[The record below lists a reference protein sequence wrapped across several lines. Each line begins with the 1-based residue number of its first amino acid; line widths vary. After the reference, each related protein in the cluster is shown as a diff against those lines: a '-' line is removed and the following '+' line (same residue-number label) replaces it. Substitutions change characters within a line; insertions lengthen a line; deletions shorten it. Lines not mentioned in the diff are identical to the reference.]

1 MKKLY
6 ADIIINIS
14 HEALDRVFGYKVP
27 LSLQGD
33 ICVGQQVIV
42 PFGRGN
48 RQQKG
53 FVIGLSDTI
62 DYDERKVKEIIRIEK
77 KSVTME
83 SKMIDLA
90 YWIRKNYGST
100 MIQALKTVLPV
111 QEKMQQKVHRFLE
124 LKIDPVHG
132 RALLDEYF
140 GRHYVAKARLLAVLL
155 DQEHK
160 RISWEE
166 ASKKWKI
173 SKSTI
178 DRMVKEDVIRVITQY
193 YYRNPNSGDNI
204 IVPALA
210 LNKEQQGLIDEFRQD
225 LLTQTYRTY
234 LLYGITGSGKTEVYL
249 SAIEEVIK
257 RGKQAIVLIPE
268 IALTYQ
274 TVRRFTQRFGDRVS
288 ILNSRLSRGEKY
300 DQWLRAKQGDIDVII
315 GPRSALFV
323 PFPNLGLIVIDEEHE
338 GSYKSEQMP
347 KYHAREVAIHKAQM
361 EGASV
366 ILGSATPSV
375 ESYQK
380 ALNGTYHLWEL
391 TKRAKQAVLPSVY
404 IEDLREELKNGN
416 RSMFSRRL
424 RTLMQ
429 DRIQKGE
436 QIMLFLNR
444 RGYAGFVSCRS
455 CGHVMECPHCDVSMT
470 YHKDGS
476 LKCHYCGYETQM
488 PQVCPECGSP
498 YIGAFGLGTQKVE
511 AAIHREFPEV
521 KALRMDMDTTRKKDS
536 HRQILSA
543 FLRGD
548 AQILVGTQ
556 MIVKGHDFPNVTL
569 VGVLAAD
576 LSLHANDYRAGER
589 TFQLLTQA
597 AGRAGRDKKPGEVV
611 IQTYSPEH
619 YSIVTAAAQDYKEFY
634 RQEIGYRTLMK
645 YPPVWQMLV
654 VFLYGKKE
662 EKVKKISE
670 EMAKVVKKMGVM
682 MIGPAE
688 ASFAKINDE
697 YRRVIYIKDP
707 EYQTL
712 VKVKDHLEQWI
723 MKQEIQKEIFINF
736 DFNPMNSY

>member
-1 MKKLY
+1 
-6 ADIIINIS
+6 
-14 HEALDRVFGYKVP
+14 
-27 LSLQGD
+27 
-33 ICVGQQVIV
+33 
-42 PFGRGN
+42 
-48 RQQKG
+48 
-53 FVIGLSDTI
+53 
-62 DYDERKVKEIIRIEK
+62 
-77 KSVTME
+77 
-83 SKMIDLA
+83 
-90 YWIRKNYGST
+90 
-100 MIQALKTVLPV
+100 
-111 QEKMQQKVHRFLE
+111 
-124 LKIDPVHG
+124 
-132 RALLDEYF
+132 
-140 GRHYVAKARLLAVLL
+140 
-155 DQEHK
+155 
-160 RISWEE
+160 
-166 ASKKWKI
+166 
-173 SKSTI
+173 
-178 DRMVKEDVIRVITQY
+178 
-193 YYRNPNSGDNI
+193 
-204 IVPALA
+204 
-210 LNKEQQGLIDEFRQD
+210 
-225 LLTQTYRTY
+225 
-234 LLYGITGSGKTEVYL
+234 
-249 SAIEEVIK
+249 
-257 RGKQAIVLIPE
+257 
-268 IALTYQ
+268 
-274 TVRRFTQRFGDRVS
+274 
-288 ILNSRLSRGEKY
+288 
-300 DQWLRAKQGDIDVII
+300 
-315 GPRSALFV
+315 
-323 PFPNLGLIVIDEEHE
+323 
-338 GSYKSEQMP
+338 
-347 KYHAREVAIHKAQM
+347 
-361 EGASV
+361 
-366 ILGSATPSV
+366 
-375 ESYQK
+375 
-380 ALNGTYHLWEL
+380 
-391 TKRAKQAVLPSVY
+391 
-404 IEDLREELKNGN
+404 
-416 RSMFSRRL
+416 
-424 RTLMQ
+424 
-429 DRIQKGE
+429 
-436 QIMLFLNR
+436 
-444 RGYAGFVSCRS
+444 
-455 CGHVMECPHCDVSMT
+455 MECPHCDVSMT

-723 MKQEIQKEIFINF
+723 MEQQIQKEIFINF